1 MITAQLGGHTVEI
14 YDAIDTLPMLRFHA
28 YNKMLLI
35 DAGVG
40 SDLADFDN
48 HIEKTKRYCIGKKPE
63 MAIQELENMRQNV
76 YFIQSGVSPRHLA
89 FCALGK
95 SVDGEPKNDLSTDGL
110 QKILDLFAE
119 VPQNELTAQLEAV
132 KKKID
137 EELQLYFPRLFDDAS
152 VKEYFDELK
161 RRTMLILD
169 AIIDG
174 DTDDRREQIERITT
188 ELLTY
193 NKPQPFNGSE
203 SMEIQYDKQFENM
216 CLTLSQHLHVPNP
229 KQYTVLEYYNAF
241 ERVKQM
247 FKPKP
252 GQKAAK

>member
-1 MITAQLGGHTVEI
+1 M
-14 YDAIDTLPMLRFHA
+14 
-28 YNKMLLI
+28 
-35 DAGVG
+35 
-40 SDLADFDN
+40 
-48 HIEKTKRYCIGKKPE
+48 
-63 MAIQELENMRQNV
+63 
-76 YFIQSGVSPRHLA
+76 
-89 FCALGK
+89 
-95 SVDGEPKNDLSTDGL
+95 
-110 QKILDLFAE
+110 
-119 VPQNELTAQLEAV
+119 
-132 KKKID
+132 
-137 EELQLYFPRLFDDAS
+137 QLYFPRLFDDAS